1 MRLESQAV
9 ITSKIETCIASLEAL
24 VTTER
29 IIKIIEEEEFKL
41 DNAKLVI
48 EKAYIASEVLTVIV
62 MGAKIFSPLAQNK
75 LLKIIEEPPPNKAFV
90 MITPNKATLLNTIRS
105 RLPIVMLN
113 DTIDKESLGL
123 DVEKLT
129 LEDVY
134 QFLQRHQRTN
144 AKEMTRIIERIATQ
158 AMQSNLYALDEKSLH
173 LFSNAFIALDM
184 GSPPP
189 FVLGAVL
196 LKLLTKKKEK
206 RIVLKGS

>member
-1 MRLESQAV
+1 MRLESQVV

-196 LKLLTKKKEK
+196 LKLLTKKK
-206 RIVLKGS
+206 RNA